1 MSQRQNQSL
10 KQEKKTQYSSTN
22 KYTSVLSPKY
32 TTSKIIEKNISPNNK
47 RRNNNMEK
55 EQKILH
61 RSVRRNVDQDGNA
74 IITTKIVRE
83 IGTEKGGKSSKGK
96 SMIGSRQNARNISYG
111 LNNEQEDKYIYYSN
125 NGDEENQEYIYDE
138 NYEMFSPCSYNSQFK
153 KTQKFSDFREREFEM
168 GNRDRT
174 QGFGGPLNSP
184 IIPNYVRANDNI
196 GKKSV
201 NYNRS
206 NRGYMTSNQNM
217 IERNNYNLESPYAL
231 SQSNEFNSPDRQYD
245 YNSKYFRNV
254 QIEKIKGK
262 QPYNQEKMNTRNYL
276 IDTSVENANYPD
288 RDEELFDMID
298 SMATLIQ
305 SNIRG
310 FLVRKKVLRYITLAI
325 YYQSFCDKIQD
336 VLCIHVRNYV
346 FNIFKNKLKNMKIKY
361 GTNMNNSSTNNIY
374 TNNQR
379 KNNEYGNQIHA
390 SKSFYKSVKT
400 EGIYGNNNYRIPN
413 NKNNTN
419 KYNTNYIRKEYR
431 EYNTN
436 KNTPIKD
443 LRRDYSDIYE
453 TRKITNVKK
462 LRKDASY
469 QNNLTSNYNTYHKH
483 KKSEKSHS
491 PSSRVIHYFVN
502 SPCSNKAP
510 HQRYYHEINKKTE
523 NVKHFGEN
531 QLNNHR
537 TCHKCDEIRRMK
549 KQEKFYIT
557 TTTEKR
563 EDEGHEGYEGYE
575 QKIYEY
581 ENMKYNQSSENIFTH
596 RKDIENDNY
605 LSVNIVR
612 LPGKD
617 DKKNIS
623 TRDIFTTTTT
633 DPNKISKVESINI
646 KKTKNQ
652 RTEKEIEEEIN
663 RRVKITILEKERIEK
678 EKRIK
683 EEEIR
688 KEKERIQR
696 EKELEREKERKE
708 KERIQKEKE
717 LERER
722 ERKERE
728 EKLRKEREEKERI
741 QKEER
746 ERERKERERIQ
757 KEKEIERERERKERE
772 EKIRKEREEREKKE
786 REKREEQI
794 RIQKEKE
801 KEKKEKQEKE
811 RREKQEKE
819 RREKEEKLKREK
831 AEREEKLRKERE
843 EKEEKMRKEREE
855 KERKLRKEREEREE
869 KMRKEKAER
878 EEKLR
883 KEREEKRIKEEQI
896 RIEKERQ
903 RKIKEEQI
911 RIEKERI
918 RKQQEELA
926 KKKAEEKKINM
937 SDYILK
943 KDCQK
948 NMEDMKTKLTKE
960 YEKKIEM
967 EKKRGLEEQRK
978 YEEKI
983 EIKNRKEIEKI
994 IEQQKRKEIERQREI
1009 EKEKENQKKKELE
1022 LKKQQEKEIKMGIQ
1036 QEIEK
1041 QKEIMKQKE
1050 LEEKNKKMKLMKVN
1064 KVLEVNLKSQF
1075 PNSLS
1080 AKKIDEKVI
1089 EKNKEKALK
1098 LIKKYILFRG
1108 NHLLKL
1114 RKYFN
1119 DWRIN
1124 VKNIELQ
1131 ELSKVIQDFCRNNL
1145 ELSCFKRVINNW
1157 KKLSRKIY
1165 YKRRVKILK
1174 MRPKVDIKKRKLYE
1188 LIRITKLNRAFS
1200 RRRYIHYMILV
1211 WYIYA
1216 KNIHRKRV
1224 NMKFLYENLLRT
1236 YMSLAKDIFGNN
1248 QFENPSVQD
1257 AMYEAVNTNKFS
1269 TSYQDDVPLARK
1281 HYAEMR
1287 RKKLLEAKNK
1297 AEYSTNTA
1305 KLEIEKKEIRK
1316 TYYSKEKI
1324 KTEENEDD
1332 LSIDEKRKK
1341 ELLNK
1346 YRKYKSM
1353 NRDLIWKKQ
1362 HKYIASIEKDYN
1374 TEENEDKNNKYDYK
1388 ASKGNTN
1395 IRNNSEE
1402 EEKKYTYKKI
1412 EVANYAKPNE
1422 SKYNTS
1428 NYNKTQGQKNIEI
1441 KEYKKVTEEKK
1452 YNNISYPS
1460 NKINKN
1466 ISATNISINTNKY
1479 TGTSQNI
1486 NTQKY
1491 TSSISNKPNTSMNI
1505 NVKNYSVNN
1514 SSNNYIKTV
1523 PNNDYKKTE
1532 IKKTVYTKEEIKPYA
1547 SKYITT
1553 KTETTTNNNNNIIK
1567 NNNISIVTSS
1577 YAGKNG
1583 NNNKNISYTTQKN
1596 YLNTEGNL
1604 NNKGK
1609 YETKIERKVE
1619 IKSGGSVDKDRQTG
1633 KKIFPTKSFQVSRPN
1648 H

>member
-83 IGTEKGGKSSKGK
+83 IDTEKGGKSSKGK

-617 DKKNIS
+617 DKKSIS

-794 RIQKEKE
+794 RRERKKRKRREIKKRKSRKRREIKKRERRKGRKDEKRERRKRKEIKKRERRKRRKDE
-801 KEKKEKQEKE
+801 KRKSGKRREIKKRE
-811 RREKQEKE
+811 RREKNKRRANKNRERKTKKNKRRANSYRERKNKKTTRRISKEKS
-819 RREKEEKLKREK
+819 RREK
-831 AEREEKLRKERE
+831 
-843 EKEEKMRKEREE
+843 
-855 KERKLRKEREEREE
+855 
-869 KMRKEKAER
+869 
-878 EEKLR
+878 
-883 KEREEKRIKEEQI
+883 
-896 RIEKERQ
+896 
-903 RKIKEEQI
+903 
-911 RIEKERI
+911 
-918 RKQQEELA
+918 
-926 KKKAEEKKINM
+926 
-937 SDYILK
+937 D
-943 KDCQK
+943 
-948 NMEDMKTKLTKE
+948 
-960 YEKKIEM
+960 
-967 EKKRGLEEQRK
+967 K
-978 YEEKI
+978 YE
-983 EIKNRKEIEKI
+983 
-994 IEQQKRKEIERQREI
+994 
-1009 EKEKENQKKKELE
+1009 
-1022 LKKQQEKEIKMGIQ
+1022 
-1036 QEIEK
+1036 
-1041 QKEIMKQKE
+1041 
-1050 LEEKNKKMKLMKVN
+1050 
-1064 KVLEVNLKSQF
+1064 
-1075 PNSLS
+1075 
-1080 AKKIDEKVI
+1080 
-1089 EKNKEKALK
+1089 
-1098 LIKKYILFRG
+1098 
-1108 NHLLKL
+1108 
-1114 RKYFN
+1114 
-1119 DWRIN
+1119 
-1124 VKNIELQ
+1124 
-1131 ELSKVIQDFCRNNL
+1131 
-1145 ELSCFKRVINNW
+1145 
-1157 KKLSRKIY
+1157 
-1165 YKRRVKILK
+1165 
-1174 MRPKVDIKKRKLYE
+1174 
-1188 LIRITKLNRAFS
+1188 
-1200 RRRYIHYMILV
+1200 
-1211 WYIYA
+1211 
-1216 KNIHRKRV
+1216 
-1224 NMKFLYENLLRT
+1224 
-1236 YMSLAKDIFGNN
+1236 
-1248 QFENPSVQD
+1248 
-1257 AMYEAVNTNKFS
+1257 
-1269 TSYQDDVPLARK
+1269 
-1281 HYAEMR
+1281 
-1287 RKKLLEAKNK
+1287 
-1297 AEYSTNTA
+1297 
-1305 KLEIEKKEIRK
+1305 
-1316 TYYSKEKI
+1316 
-1324 KTEENEDD
+1324 
-1332 LSIDEKRKK
+1332 
-1341 ELLNK
+1341 
-1346 YRKYKSM
+1346 
-1353 NRDLIWKKQ
+1353 
-1362 HKYIASIEKDYN
+1362 
-1374 TEENEDKNNKYDYK
+1374 
-1388 ASKGNTN
+1388 
-1395 IRNNSEE
+1395 
-1402 EEKKYTYKKI
+1402 
-1412 EVANYAKPNE
+1412 
-1422 SKYNTS
+1422 
-1428 NYNKTQGQKNIEI
+1428 
-1441 KEYKKVTEEKK
+1441 
-1452 YNNISYPS
+1452 
-1460 NKINKN
+1460 
-1466 ISATNISINTNKY
+1466 
-1479 TGTSQNI
+1479 
-1486 NTQKY
+1486 
-1491 TSSISNKPNTSMNI
+1491 
-1505 NVKNYSVNN
+1505 
-1514 SSNNYIKTV
+1514 
-1523 PNNDYKKTE
+1523 
-1532 IKKTVYTKEEIKPYA
+1532 
-1547 SKYITT
+1547 
-1553 KTETTTNNNNNIIK
+1553 
-1567 NNNISIVTSS
+1567 
-1577 YAGKNG
+1577 
-1583 NNNKNISYTTQKN
+1583 
-1596 YLNTEGNL
+1596 
-1604 NNKGK
+1604 
-1609 YETKIERKVE
+1609 
-1619 IKSGGSVDKDRQTG
+1619 
-1633 KKIFPTKSFQVSRPN
+1633 
-1648 H
+1648 

>member
-83 IGTEKGGKSSKGK
+83 IDTEKGGKSSKGK

-262 QPYNQEKMNTRNYL
+262 QPYNQEKMNTSNYL

-605 LSVNIVR
+605 LSVNIIR

-617 DKKNIS
+617 DKKSIS

-757 KEKEIERERERKERE
+757 KEKEIERERERKKRKRREIKKRKSRKRREIKKRER
-772 EKIRKEREEREKKE
+772 RKGRKD
-786 REKREEQI
+786 EKRE
-794 RIQKEKE
+794 RRKRKEIKKRERRKRRKDE
-801 KEKKEKQEKE
+801 KRKSGKRREIKKRE
-811 RREKQEKE
+811 RREKNKRRANKNRERKTKKNKRRANSYRERKNKKTTRRISKEKS
-819 RREKEEKLKREK
+819 RREK
-831 AEREEKLRKERE
+831 
-843 EKEEKMRKEREE
+843 
-855 KERKLRKEREEREE
+855 
-869 KMRKEKAER
+869 
-878 EEKLR
+878 
-883 KEREEKRIKEEQI
+883 
-896 RIEKERQ
+896 
-903 RKIKEEQI
+903 
-911 RIEKERI
+911 
-918 RKQQEELA
+918 
-926 KKKAEEKKINM
+926 
-937 SDYILK
+937 D
-943 KDCQK
+943 
-948 NMEDMKTKLTKE
+948 
-960 YEKKIEM
+960 
-967 EKKRGLEEQRK
+967 K
-978 YEEKI
+978 YE
-983 EIKNRKEIEKI
+983 
-994 IEQQKRKEIERQREI
+994 
-1009 EKEKENQKKKELE
+1009 
-1022 LKKQQEKEIKMGIQ
+1022 
-1036 QEIEK
+1036 
-1041 QKEIMKQKE
+1041 
-1050 LEEKNKKMKLMKVN
+1050 
-1064 KVLEVNLKSQF
+1064 
-1075 PNSLS
+1075 
-1080 AKKIDEKVI
+1080 
-1089 EKNKEKALK
+1089 
-1098 LIKKYILFRG
+1098 
-1108 NHLLKL
+1108 
-1114 RKYFN
+1114 
-1119 DWRIN
+1119 
-1124 VKNIELQ
+1124 
-1131 ELSKVIQDFCRNNL
+1131 
-1145 ELSCFKRVINNW
+1145 
-1157 KKLSRKIY
+1157 
-1165 YKRRVKILK
+1165 
-1174 MRPKVDIKKRKLYE
+1174 
-1188 LIRITKLNRAFS
+1188 
-1200 RRRYIHYMILV
+1200 
-1211 WYIYA
+1211 
-1216 KNIHRKRV
+1216 
-1224 NMKFLYENLLRT
+1224 
-1236 YMSLAKDIFGNN
+1236 
-1248 QFENPSVQD
+1248 
-1257 AMYEAVNTNKFS
+1257 
-1269 TSYQDDVPLARK
+1269 
-1281 HYAEMR
+1281 
-1287 RKKLLEAKNK
+1287 
-1297 AEYSTNTA
+1297 
-1305 KLEIEKKEIRK
+1305 
-1316 TYYSKEKI
+1316 
-1324 KTEENEDD
+1324 
-1332 LSIDEKRKK
+1332 
-1341 ELLNK
+1341 
-1346 YRKYKSM
+1346 
-1353 NRDLIWKKQ
+1353 
-1362 HKYIASIEKDYN
+1362 
-1374 TEENEDKNNKYDYK
+1374 
-1388 ASKGNTN
+1388 
-1395 IRNNSEE
+1395 
-1402 EEKKYTYKKI
+1402 
-1412 EVANYAKPNE
+1412 
-1422 SKYNTS
+1422 
-1428 NYNKTQGQKNIEI
+1428 
-1441 KEYKKVTEEKK
+1441 
-1452 YNNISYPS
+1452 
-1460 NKINKN
+1460 
-1466 ISATNISINTNKY
+1466 
-1479 TGTSQNI
+1479 
-1486 NTQKY
+1486 
-1491 TSSISNKPNTSMNI
+1491 
-1505 NVKNYSVNN
+1505 
-1514 SSNNYIKTV
+1514 
-1523 PNNDYKKTE
+1523 
-1532 IKKTVYTKEEIKPYA
+1532 
-1547 SKYITT
+1547 
-1553 KTETTTNNNNNIIK
+1553 
-1567 NNNISIVTSS
+1567 
-1577 YAGKNG
+1577 
-1583 NNNKNISYTTQKN
+1583 
-1596 YLNTEGNL
+1596 
-1604 NNKGK
+1604 
-1609 YETKIERKVE
+1609 
-1619 IKSGGSVDKDRQTG
+1619 
-1633 KKIFPTKSFQVSRPN
+1633 
-1648 H
+1648 